1 MELIHRKLEEHP
13 GEIYII
19 SIAPMTNLAELLMKY
34 PESRGQ
40 IAGIYTINGS
50 YGVAPDKSSWNP
62 RPSWNV
68 RTDPEAAKYVIE
80 SGIPVTALGLDVTMR
95 LENAMAERLMAE
107 GNKNG
112 WAFQFLERAVAFNLK
127 RGLEPYSLLV
137 DAMAVAAAVRPE
149 IAEYMKIRMKQ
160 FLEKQT
166 GKSGLQIAQERY
178 ERFRKM

>member
-1 MELIHRKLEEHP
+1 M
-13 GEIYII
+13 
-19 SIAPMTNLAELLMKY
+19 
-34 PESRGQ
+34 
-40 IAGIYTINGS
+40 
-50 YGVAPDKSSWNP
+50 
-62 RPSWNV
+62 

-149 IAEYMKIRMKQ
+149 IAEYIH
-160 FLEKQT
+160 
-166 GKSGLQIAQERY
+166 GKAAVSDQDRRCLGQKDMRINGTPMYGQRTALILTSILTCS
-178 ERFRKM
+178 